1 MHMATQHARL
11 ELRLSGEPRPGITRT
26 PTVPGTT
33 WSRPGTIEICILTV
47 AVGKPR
53 IAD

>member
-11 ELRLSGEPRPGITRT
+11 ELRLSGAGITRL
-26 PTVPGTT
+26 PTVLG
-33 WSRPGTIEICILTV
+33 SNDLVIEICILTV
-47 AVGKPR
+47 AVGEPR

>member
-1 MHMATQHARL
+1 MHMTTQHARL
-11 ELRLSGEPRPGITRT
+11 ELRLSGEPRPGITRL

-33 WSRPGTIEICILTV
+33 RVSTGTIEICNLTV
-47 AVGKPR
+47 AVGEPR